1 MIKTIN
7 LNTTSNGGLDKPSM
21 ITVMKLIGDF
31 SKKKQLEVT
40 LENQIKRLEEF
51 NKNEDKYISLVSETL
66 EKEEENIQ
74 LCTTYIL

>member
-1 MIKTIN
+1 MIKSIT

-51 NKNEDKYISLVSETL
+51 NKDEDKYIRLVSETL
-66 EKEEENIQ
+66 EKEEENI
-74 LCTTYIL
+74 